1 MAGNDERV
9 EGIPHFDIHITDK
22 NLDVSARTLIS
33 HIKKGWK
40 IDKLQQKIFD
50 DGISNKLV
58 GYYVRPEHTKD
69 GFINKT
75 DNRSDIVLLRIYGA
89 KTELFIDRA
98 KELRNFQLLRKN
110 GLSPRLYSTF
120 ENGYCYA
127 FVEGRVLGPDDV
139 RQEDM
144 LERCAK
150 LFARV
155 HAVKIDQEYLHH
167 HKMEANMFDG
177 VKKLLR
183 LLPAKFDD
191 PEQQSRYN
199 RSLSRISFSAPPPT
213 RCNLRLPPCHQSGSP
228 AFLSLI
234 GLDRVLWYIYTPL
247 PISIILSV
255 IHTGIHVQYWRHL
268 LDGSR

>member
-22 NLDVSARTLIS
+22 NLDVSSRTLIS

-69 GFINKT
+69 GFINKA
-75 DNRSDIVLLRIYGA
+75 DNRSDIVLVRIYGA

-155 HAVKIDQEYLHH
+155 HAVKIDQGYLHH

-177 VKKLLR
+177 LKKLLR
-183 LLPAKFDD
+183 LLPTKFDD
-191 PEQQSRYN
+191 PGQQSRYLDLLQGY
-199 RSLSRISFSAPPPT
+199 SLAPPP
-213 RCNLRLPPCHQSGSP
+213 LQG
-228 AFLSLI
+228 AI
-234 GLDRVLWYIYTPL
+234 
-247 PISIILSV
+247 
-255 IHTGIHVQYWRHL
+255 
-268 LDGSR
+268 